1 MRRSVVLFFF
11 AALTESVLAQQPTCR
26 TILDLP
32 CYTIR
37 MSHRQ
42 WQIFMN
48 GSAEIV
54 MFTDASIAALRSDD
68 SRVVVGDS
76 SSWQLLGTRSNH
88 KGSWLY
94 LAPENEIVT
103 VDDTNQTIAR
113 REPLI
118 WHDLPYRRSV
128 PNDSTCRSGI
138 LHFGTDFNMKGTFTV
153 AGVAVVRWYR
163 TLGNGGYEEEYLAPS
178 LDCIPLKMYSIRR
191 NALWLPTFINSSEA
205 TSVEFGEPVAD
216 LFTLPPG
223 YRQVEDPRR
232 AELLKRRG
240 SN

>member
-26 TILDLP
+26 TFLDLP

-54 MFTDASIAALRSDD
+54 MFTDASIAALRSDG

-76 SSWQLLGTRSNH
+76 SSWQLLGIRSNH

-103 VDDTNQTIAR
+103 VDDTKQTIAR

-138 LHFGTDFNMKGTFTV
+138 LHFGTVTTEGTS
-153 AGVAVVRWYR
+153 R
-163 TLGNGGYEEEYLAPS
+163 TDSRCPMVPNTRE
-178 LDCIPLKMYSIRR
+178 RR
-191 NALWLPTFINSSEA
+191 LRRGISSAITGLYSSEDVLNSKKR
-205 TSVEFGEPVAD
+205 TMVAN
-216 LFTLPPG
+216 
-223 YRQVEDPRR
+223 VH
-232 AELLKRRG
+232 
-240 SN
+240 